1 MSRRRAWFEANRA
14 SLFAKLPDGCANCRS
29 GEYLEIHHIVPIALG
44 GTNLLGNL
52 VKLCAECHGKAHGRK
67 GRTNIRVAQQAGI
80 EKAKVSGKYQGRP
93 QDTEKRERIKT
104 LLAEGLSVRKVA
116 AAAKCSPTTVQ
127 AVKNTMQS
135 LKDSTN
141 ETDPSRSQ
149 ELQETLGLRS

>member
-1 MSRRRAWFEANRA
+1 MSRRRVWFEANRA

-80 EKAKVSGKYQGRP
+80 EKAKASGKYRGRP
-93 QDTEKRERIKT
+93 QDAEKRERIRA
-104 LLAEGLSVRKVA
+104 LLAEGHSVRKTA
-116 AAAKCSPTTVQ
+116 ALVGCSTSTVQ
-127 AVKNTMQS
+127 TVKTDYAV
-135 LKDSTN
+135 
-141 ETDPSRSQ
+141 SQ
-149 ELQETLGLRS
+149 GFYQ